1 MSPSTSSAI
10 ASHVPQPALHAIVE
24 AATSHIS
31 LLPRDATDLSRIS
44 VPGTS
49 RLQLSAIQP
58 PTDEEIEA
66 ALADARASDP
76 SGQNDDFYYHGYRSR
91 EDLARD
97 SVAPIESRGERQ
109 DEYDNEPRLYY
120 HSVDNT
126 WRVFPPQF
134 DFPEVSDDEDEMA
147 KDTTGG
153 ERKRDKLKR
162 LGVQLFKRISTL
174 RRKDRRG

>member
-1 MSPSTSSAI
+1 MLSSTSSAL
-10 ASHVPQPALHAIVE
+10 ASHIPQPALQAIIE
-24 AATSHIS
+24 AATSRIS
-31 LLPRDATDLSRIS
+31 LLPRSATDLSRIS
-44 VPGTS
+44 APGES
-49 RLQLSAIQP
+49 RPQPGAFQP

-76 SGQNDDFYYHGYRSR
+76 SGQNDDFYYHGYRSQ

-134 DFPEVSDDEDEMA
+134 DFPEVSDDEDEEA
-147 KDTTGG
+147 KNTTGA
-153 ERKRDKLKR
+153 ERKRDKLKK

-174 RRKDRRG
+174 RRKNRRG